1 MSSVER
7 PWRRFRDRLL
17 RGPFLVEHDDIDRE
31 IYEYLRD
38 DLQQIQVLERETST
52 FLQVREFLFECF
64 ALFFKEEPA
73 IADEREWPEDE
84 AAQFRGKLLQHIIE
98 TPTFFRHTAR
108 TTLDEFASVV
118 MAQRIT
124 RALLKLF
131 QEHGGGGVGKM
142 VPAAFWRALQQALA
156 AAMAGA
162 QDELDA
168 LKNFTHGW
176 GTEPGQ
182 LERLPVE
189 EKFRLMERL
198 LQSKHLRELSAL
210 AGNAVAILRRKRA
223 SRVMHDASEIVG
235 VKLGGDLEHVLPSEL
250 ALLSRPRL
258 RRLLRVRL
266 VERTYAT
273 HEFRPRTE
281 LGRGPLVVC
290 IDTSGSMQDGFR
302 ENWAKAVA
310 IALYTQA
317 RYERRTF
324 AYMHFSSDSEL
335 RKVVVR
341 KHEPG
346 IDQLI
351 DIATY
356 AFGGGTDFDRPLR
369 EALSLIREE
378 QTLRR
383 ADIVF
388 ISDGECGVSAHVV
401 RELEQAKREL
411 GLSVFGVHVV
421 QEGEEG
427 DAEPP
432 TPTTSI
438 LDDADDLLSDP
449 AQAASLRQFRQMLYG
464 HRNMRGWSRQTME
477 SFCDRVFP
485 IKELTAEAMDP
496 IFDPF
501 LDPSGH

>member
-1 MSSVER
+1 MSTTDR
-7 PWRRFRDRLL
+7 PWRRFRDLL
-17 RGPFLVEHDDIDRE
+17 GPFLVEHDEIDRD
-31 IYEYLRD
+31 IYEHLRD
-38 DLQQIQVLERETST
+38 DLQQIYVLERETST
-52 FLQVREFLFECF
+52 FPHVREFLFECF

-73 IADEREWPEDE
+73 IADERGWPTND

-118 MAQRIT
+118 MAARIT

-131 QEHGGGGVGKM
+131 QKHGVRGGLGWLL
-142 VPAAFWRALQQALA
+142 PASFWQALQQALA

-168 LKNFTHGW
+168 LKDFTHGW

-235 VKLGGDLEHVLPSEL
+235 VKLGGDLEHVLSSEL

-273 HEFRPRTE
+273 HEFQPRTE

-324 AYMHFSSDSEL
+324 AYMHFSSDHNL
-335 RKVVVR
+335 RKVIVR

-369 EALSLIREE
+369 EALDLIREE
-378 QTLRR
+378 QVLRR

-388 ISDGECGVSAHVV
+388 ISDGECEVSAHVV
-401 RELEQAKREL
+401 QQIEQAKREL

-427 DAEPP
+427 DEETFPGM
-432 TPTTSI
+432 TP
-438 LDDADDLLSDP
+438 DDLTALLP
-449 AQAASLRQFRQMLYG
+449 NPGQAAAFLRFQGGLLR
-464 HRNMRGWSRQTME
+464 HARGWSRKTME

-501 LDPSGH
+501 LDPSGY

>member
-1 MSSVER
+1 MSSADL
-7 PWRRFRDRLL
+7 PWRQFRDLL

-38 DLQQIQVLERETST
+38 DLRQIQILERETST
-52 FLQVREFLFECF
+52 FPQVREFLFECF
-64 ALFFKEEPA
+64 SLFFKEEPA
-73 IADEREWPEDE
+73 IADEREWPKDD

-108 TTLDEFASVV
+108 TTLDEFVSIV
-118 MAQRIT
+118 MAERIT
-124 RALLKLF
+124 RALLKTF
-131 QEHGGGGVGKM
+131 QEHEGRGGIGGVL
-142 VPAAFWRALQQALA
+142 PPAFWPALQQAIA

-162 QDELDA
+162 QDDVDA
-168 LKNFTHGW
+168 LKNFVHGW

-198 LQSKHLRELSAL
+198 LQSKRLKELSVL
-210 AGNAVAILRRKRA
+210 AGNAVAILRQKRA
-223 SRVMHDASEIVG
+223 SHVTHDASEIVG
-235 VKLGGDLEHVLPSEL
+235 VKFGGDLEHVLPSEL

-258 RRLLRVRL
+258 RLLLRLRL

-273 HEFRPRTE
+273 VEFRPRTE

-335 RKVVVR
+335 RKVIVR

-369 EALSLIREE
+369 EALDLIREE
-378 QTLRR
+378 QVLRR

-388 ISDGECGVSAHVV
+388 ISDGECEVSAHVV
-401 RELEQAKREL
+401 SELEQAKREL

-421 QEGEEG
+421 QEGEE
-427 DAEPP
+427 
-432 TPTTSI
+432 
-438 LDDADDLLSDP
+438 DDADQLLSDP
-449 AQAASLRQFRQMLYG
+449 AKAASLRQFRQMLYG
-464 HRNMRGWSRQTME
+464 HGDTRGWSRQTME

-485 IKELTAEAMDP
+485 VKELTAEAMDP
-496 IFDPF
+496 IFDLF